1 MLKNSPIG
9 PHVLYDHNFSMLAWL
24 TYMFQQECYPLGF
37 GPPAGCG
44 GLSNTSCICSDIAFA
59 IAIAPCVVATCSLTE
74 RSSKSS
80 VLPGSTFSQG
90 GMSHS
95 HHNGTLLI
103 RFVSLISEQGFGD
116 YSLRWT
122 TIRRLSRHSVHQWCR
137 FCIRGRRRLSD
148 AIKPW
153 RSEPTHQL
161 SNVCSKLASLI
172 ITPSVCLCLI

>member
-103 RFVSLISEQGFGD
+103 RFVSLIVNKALATILCGEPPSEGYPAVASIND
-116 YSLRWT
+116 AVSA
-122 TIRRLSRHSVHQWCR
+122 SVV
-137 FCIRGRRRLSD
+137 
-148 AIKPW
+148 AA
-153 RSEPTHQL
+153 
-161 SNVCSKLASLI
+161 ASA
-172 ITPSVCLCLI
+172 TPSSLGDPSQLTSFPMCAVS

>member
-103 RFVSLISEQGFGD
+103 RFVSLIVNKALATILCGEPPSEGYPAIASIND
-116 YSLRWT
+116 AVSA
-122 TIRRLSRHSVHQWCR
+122 SVV
-137 FCIRGRRRLSD
+137 
-148 AIKPW
+148 AA
-153 RSEPTHQL
+153 
-161 SNVCSKLASLI
+161 ASA
-172 ITPSVCLCLI
+172 TPSSLGDPSQLTSFPMCAVS